1 MKTKYYFEK
10 YVVRYGSTVTS
21 NFGLNFLC
29 YFEPK
34 GKWWYPI
41 LEPSRV
47 FKVTRVPTNPCCL
60 IKDMRPLR
68 TYLRNTIADDLQFLP
83 SRPDGASLI

>member
-10 YVVRYGSTVTS
+10 YVVRYGSAVTS

-47 FKVTRVPTNPCCL
+47 FKVTRTLDNPYC
-60 IKDMRPLR
+60 IAKDMRPLR
-68 TYLRNTIADDLQFLP
+68 RHT
-83 SRPDGASLI
+83 